1 MTKKERIQLEMSRKT
16 YETISNTEML
26 EKVRYLE
33 SVLQQKLDL
42 WGDNEQYEK
51 FQKINKL
58 NLSDR
63 RLMLVYS
70 IMDGSIARTATAF
83 GVNRKTI
90 LTAINRIKTEEL
102 KLNEYEKL
110 DN

>member
-1 MTKKERIQLEMSRKT
+1 MTKKERVQLEMSRKT
-16 YETISNTEML
+16 YETITNAEML

-33 SVLQQKLDL
+33 GVLQQKLDI
-42 WGDNEQYEK
+42 WSDDEQYEK

-70 IMDGSIARTATAF
+70 IMDGSIAKTATF
-83 GVNRKTI
+83 YKVNRKTI
-90 LTAINRIKTEEL
+90 LTNILRIKEL
-102 KLNEYEKL
+102 LNIA
-110 DN
+110 

>member
-1 MTKKERIQLEMSRKT
+1 VTKKQLLELEFSKKK
-16 YETISNTEML
+16 YDVLPDNKDVA

-33 SVLQQKLDL
+33 GILQQKLDL
-42 WGDNEQYEK
+42 WGDEQEYSK

-70 IMDGSIARTATAF
+70 IMDGSVAKTATF
-83 GVNRKTI
+83 YKVNRKTI
-90 LTAINRIKTEEL
+90 LTNILRIKTDL
-102 KLNEYEKL
+102 GII
-110 DN
+110 

>member
-1 MTKKERIQLEMSRKT
+1 MTKKEKQQLEFSRRT
-16 YETISNTEML
+16 YDVLPDNKDVI

-33 SVLQQKLDL
+33 AVLQQKLDL
-42 WGDNEQYEK
+42 WGDEQEYSK

-70 IMDGSIARTATAF
+70 IMDGSIARTASLF
-83 GVNRKTI
+83 GVNRKTVLSNI
-90 LTAINRIKTEEL
+90 ERIKEQIGIE
-102 KLNEYEKL
+102 N
-110 DN
+110 DD

>member
-1 MTKKERIQLEMSRKT
+1 MTKKQLLELEFSKKK
-16 YETISNTEML
+16 YDVLPDNKDVA

-33 SVLQQKLDL
+33 GVLQQKLDL
-42 WGDNEQYEK
+42 WGDEQEYSK

-70 IMDGSIARTATAF
+70 IMDGSIAKTATF
-83 GVNRKTI
+83 YNVNRKTI
-90 LTAINRIKTEEL
+90 LTNILRIKEQIGIE
-102 KLNEYEKL
+102 N
-110 DN
+110 DIH

>member
-1 MTKKERIQLEMSRKT
+1 MTKKQQLELEFSRKR
-16 YETISNTEML
+16 YDVLPDNKDVA

-33 SVLQQKLDL
+33 GVLQQKLDL
-42 WGDNEQYEK
+42 WGDEQEYSK

-70 IMDGSIARTATAF
+70 IMDGSIAKTATF
-83 GVNRKTI
+83 YNVNRKTVLTNI
-90 LTAINRIKTEEL
+90 LRIKEQIGI
-102 KLNEYEKL
+102 EYVS
-110 DN
+110 

>member
-1 MTKKERIQLEMSRKT
+1 MTKKQQLELEFSRKR
-16 YETISNTEML
+16 YDVLPDNKDVV

-42 WGDNEQYEK
+42 WGDEQEYSK

-70 IMDGSIARTATAF
+70 IMDGSIAKTATIF
-83 GVNRKTI
+83 KVNRKTI
-90 LTAINRIKTEEL
+90 LTNIERIKTEIL
-102 KLNEYEKL
+102 KLN
-110 DN
+110 DD

>member
-1 MTKKERIQLEMSRKT
+1 MTKKDRIELEFSKKK
-16 YETISNTEML
+16 YDVLPDNKDVA

-42 WGDNEQYEK
+42 WGDEQEYSK

-70 IMDGSIARTATAF
+70 IMDGSIAKTATF
-83 GVNRKTI
+83 YNVNRKTI
-90 LTAINRIKTEEL
+90 LTNIERIKEQIGIE
-102 KLNEYEKL
+102 N
-110 DN
+110 DIR

>member
-1 MTKKERIQLEMSRKT
+1 MTKKERVQLEMSRKT

-42 WGDNEQYEK
+42 WGDEQEYSK

-70 IMDGSIARTATAF
+70 IMDGSIAKTATF
-83 GVNRKTI
+83 YNVNRKTI
-90 LTAINRIKTEEL
+90 LTNIERIKEQIGIE
-102 KLNEYEKL
+102 N
-110 DN
+110 DIH

>member
-1 MTKKERIQLEMSRKT
+1 MSRKT
-16 YETISNTEML
+16 YETITNAEML

-33 SVLQQKLDL
+33 GVLQQKLDI
-42 WGDNEQYEK
+42 WSDDEQYEK

-70 IMDGSIARTATAF
+70 IMDGSIAKTATF
-83 GVNRKTI
+83 YNVNRKTI
-90 LTAINRIKTEEL
+90 LTNILRIKEQIGI
-102 KLNEYEKL
+102 EYVS
-110 DN
+110 

>member
-1 MTKKERIQLEMSRKT
+1 MNKKERIQLEMSRKT
-16 YETISNTEML
+16 YETITNTEML

-33 SVLQQKLDL
+33 SVLQQKLDI
-42 WGDNEQYEK
+42 WSDDEQYEK

-70 IMDGSIARTATAF
+70 ILDGSIAKTATF
-83 GVNRKTI
+83 YGVNRKTI
-90 LTAINRIKTEEL
+90 LTAIERIKEQIGIE
-102 KLNEYEKL
+102 N
-110 DN
+110 DD

>member
-1 MTKKERIQLEMSRKT
+1 MTKKQLLELEFSKKT
-16 YETISNTEML
+16 YETITNTEML

-42 WGDNEQYEK
+42 WGDEQEYSK

-70 IMDGSIARTATAF
+70 IMDGSIAKTATF
-83 GVNRKTI
+83 YNVNRKTI
-90 LTAINRIKTEEL
+90 LTNIERIKEQIGIE
-102 KLNEYEKL
+102 N
-110 DN
+110 DIH

>member
-1 MTKKERIQLEMSRKT
+1 MSRKT
-16 YETISNTEML
+16 YETITNAEIL

-33 SVLQQKLDL
+33 GVLQQKLDI
-42 WGDNEQYEK
+42 WSDDEQYEK

-70 IMDGSIARTATAF
+70 IMDGSIAKTATF
-83 GVNRKTI
+83 YNVNRKTI
-90 LTAINRIKTEEL
+90 LTNILRIKEQIGIE
-102 KLNEYEKL
+102 N
-110 DN
+110 DIH

>member
-1 MTKKERIQLEMSRKT
+1 MSRKT
-16 YETISNTEML
+16 YETITNAEML

-33 SVLQQKLDL
+33 GVLQQKLDI
-42 WGDNEQYEK
+42 WSDDEQYEK

-70 IMDGSIARTATAF
+70 IMDGSIAKTATF
-83 GVNRKTI
+83 YNVNRKTI
-90 LTAINRIKTEEL
+90 LTNIERIKEQIGIE
-102 KLNEYEKL
+102 N
-110 DN
+110 DIH

>member
-1 MTKKERIQLEMSRKT
+1 MTKKQLIELEFQRKT
-16 YETISNTEML
+16 YETITNAEML

-33 SVLQQKLDL
+33 GVLQQKLDI
-42 WGDNEQYEK
+42 WSDDEQYEK

-70 IMDGSIARTATAF
+70 ILDGSIAKTATF
-83 GVNRKTI
+83 YGVNRKTVLTNI
-90 LTAINRIKTEEL
+90 LRIKEQIGIE
-102 KLNEYEKL
+102 N
-110 DN
+110 DIH

>member
-1 MTKKERIQLEMSRKT
+1 MTKKQLIELEFSRKT

-42 WGDNEQYEK
+42 WGDEQEYSK

-70 IMDGSIARTATAF
+70 IMDGSIAKTATF
-83 GVNRKTI
+83 YNVNRKTI
-90 LTAINRIKTEEL
+90 LTNIERIKEQIGIE
-102 KLNEYEKL
+102 N
-110 DN
+110 DIH

>member
-1 MTKKERIQLEMSRKT
+1 MTKKERLELDFQRKT
-16 YETISNTEML
+16 YETITNAEML

-33 SVLQQKLDL
+33 GVLQQKLDI
-42 WGDNEQYEK
+42 WSDDEQYEK

-70 IMDGSIARTATAF
+70 IMDGSIPKTATF
-83 GVNRKTI
+83 YQVNRKTI
-90 LTAINRIKTEEL
+90 LSNILRIKEL
-102 KLNEYEKL
+102 LNIA
-110 DN
+110 

>member
-1 MTKKERIQLEMSRKT
+1 MTKKQQLELEFSRKR
-16 YETISNTEML
+16 YDVLPDNKDVA

-42 WGDNEQYEK
+42 WGDEQEYSK

-70 IMDGSIARTATAF
+70 IMDGSIAKTATF
-83 GVNRKTI
+83 YNVNRKTI
-90 LTAINRIKTEEL
+90 LTNIIRIKEQIGIE
-102 KLNEYEKL
+102 N
-110 DN
+110 DIH

>member
-1 MTKKERIQLEMSRKT
+1 MTKKQLIELEFSRKT
-16 YETISNTEML
+16 YETITNAEML

-42 WGDNEQYEK
+42 WGDEQEYSK

-70 IMDGSIARTATAF
+70 ILDGSIAKTATF
-83 GVNRKTI
+83 YGVNRKTI
-90 LTAINRIKTEEL
+90 LTNILRIKEQIGIE
-102 KLNEYEKL
+102 N
-110 DN
+110 DIH

>member
-1 MTKKERIQLEMSRKT
+1 MTKKQQLELEFSRKR
-16 YETISNTEML
+16 YDVLPDNKDVA

-42 WGDNEQYEK
+42 WGDEQEYSK

-70 IMDGSIARTATAF
+70 IMDGSIAKTATF
-83 GVNRKTI
+83 YNVNRKTI
-90 LTAINRIKTEEL
+90 LTNILRIKEQIGIE
-102 KLNEYEKL
+102 N
-110 DN
+110 DIH

>member
-1 MTKKERIQLEMSRKT
+1 MTKKERVQLEMSRKT
-16 YETISNTEML
+16 YETITNTEML

-33 SVLQQKLDL
+33 GVLQQKLDI
-42 WGDNEQYEK
+42 WSDDEQYEK

-70 IMDGSIARTATAF
+70 IMDGSIAKTATF
-83 GVNRKTI
+83 YKVNRKTI
-90 LTAINRIKTEEL
+90 LTNILRIKEL
-102 KLNEYEKL
+102 LNIA
-110 DN
+110 